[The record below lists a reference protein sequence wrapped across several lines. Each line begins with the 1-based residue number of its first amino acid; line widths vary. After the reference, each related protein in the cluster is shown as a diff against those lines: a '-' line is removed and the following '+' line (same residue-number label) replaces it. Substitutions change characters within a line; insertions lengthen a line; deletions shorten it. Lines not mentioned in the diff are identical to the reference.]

1 MVIRKA
7 SYGETQKIL
16 NHAIEIMKEATMGQ
30 VEPTEEKAHQMIS
43 SFLSGEGYYLVHA
56 DKDNILQGWIGIGK
70 TLDFYTGEMV
80 GIIPEIFVLPTYRK
94 QGIAEKLCKQ
104 ALSHLK
110 AEGYQKVQLHVFSGN
125 HAKHLYQ
132 KLGFR
137 EVSTLMAMDLNN
149 SV

>member
-1 MVIRKA
+1 
-7 SYGETQKIL
+7 
-16 NHAIEIMKEATMGQ
+16 MKEATMGQ

-43 SFLSGEGYYLVHA
+43 SFLSGEGHYLVHA

-110 AEGYQKVQLHVFSGN
+110 QRDIKKYNYMYSRVTMQNIFIKKSVFG
-125 HAKHLYQ
+125 KCLP
-132 KLGFR
+132 
-137 EVSTLMAMDLNN
+137 
-149 SV
+149 